1 MGCDIHMCVEVKY
14 FDDDFWTN
22 ADYMRVN
29 PYKEYPN
36 ESYLIQVPLFSD
48 RDYSLFA
55 TLADVRNYGS
65 TPYICK
71 PRGIPED
78 VTDNTFCEIKK
89 WGEDGHSHSYFT
101 LKELIDFANKNLPVK
116 YKGMISSEQLKAL
129 DKDGT
134 IPVSWCQWTN
144 IPNYVWAEW
153 EDPINESLNHL
164 IEKIKQRA
172 DELFIIFNN
181 EWNKNYEKA
190 YQQSDR
196 IRIVFWF
203 DN

>member
-14 FDDDFWTN
+14 SNDDFWTN
-22 ADYMRVN
+22 ADYMRIN
-29 PYKEYPN
+29 PYKEYPD
-36 ESYLIQVPLFSD
+36 EPYLIQVPLFSD
-48 RDYSLFA
+48 RDYFLFA
-55 TLADVRNYGS
+55 TLADVRNYDS
-65 TPYICK
+65 TPYISK

-78 VTDNTFCEIKK
+78 VTDNTYCKIKE

-116 YKGMISSEQLKAL
+116 H
-129 DKDGT
+129 
-134 IPVSWCQWTN
+134 N
-144 IPNYVWAEW
+144 REW
-153 EDPINESLNHL
+153 EETTNESLNRL

-172 DELFIIFNN
+172 DEISIIFNF